1 MKFGNMS
8 RIGKKPIEI
17 PAGVEATING
27 KTVAVK
33 GPKGALSVTLHPH
46 VTAIKDGQT
55 IAVTVAN
62 ETEKTDR
69 SLWGLTATLI
79 NNMILGVTKGFEKK
93 LELSGVGYRAQV
105 SGEEL
110 TLHVGFSHPVKITP
124 ATGIKF
130 SLIDNVIVISGIDK
144 SLVGDTAAKIRA
156 IRPPEPYK
164 GKGIKYQGEVIRRK
178 AGKAAK
184 AVGGA
189 K

>member
-1 MKFGNMS
+1 MS
-8 RIGKKPIEI
+8 KIGGKPIQIKEGTTVSIENGEI
-17 PAGVEATING
+17 KVE
-27 KTVAVK
+27 
-33 GPKGALSVTLHPH
+33 GPKGNLSFRIPEGVNVKAEEGM
-46 VTAIKDGQT
+46 VTASQKQKDLNQT
-55 IAVTVAN
+55 KA
-62 ETEKTDR
+62 
-69 SLWGLTATLI
+69 LLGLTRSMVV
-79 NNMILGVTKGFEKK
+79 NMIKGVSDGFEKK